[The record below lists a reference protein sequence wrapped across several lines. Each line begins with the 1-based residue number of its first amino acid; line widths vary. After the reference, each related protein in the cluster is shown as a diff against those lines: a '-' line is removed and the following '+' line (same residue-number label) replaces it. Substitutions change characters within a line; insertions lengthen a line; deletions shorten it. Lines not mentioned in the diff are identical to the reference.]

1 MVESVPLKHFFKILK
16 GSASTSEAPLTG
28 PSRGGGCGLAEPCR
42 SSRARGAANT
52 KTPLNAVQAAQRSS
66 WWTVHSLFTTSLI
79 SSALLTPVLI
89 TESNMDIAQTWGL
102 PKCQHSLWTKS
113 PNSVSRRKLS
123 KQRVLTQMA
132 CLSWLMFLLATDVKR
147 EGTKNSQKYKKYF
160 SHRNKL
166 CFLKSYIT

>member
-1 MVESVPLKHFFKILK
+1 MNASSRCADSCFTTVVESDPLKHFFKILK

-89 TESNMDIAQTWGL
+89 TESNMDTAQTWGL
-102 PKCQHSLWTKS
+102 PKCQQFMNEKS
-113 PNSVSRRKLS
+113 KLCIEEKVIKTTS
-123 KQRVLTQMA
+123 TYSDGMLVMTNVLVGYGCQ
-132 CLSWLMFLLATDVKR
+132 KR
-147 EGTKNSQKYKKYF
+147 
-160 SHRNKL
+160 RNK
-166 CFLKSYIT
+166 KQSKI